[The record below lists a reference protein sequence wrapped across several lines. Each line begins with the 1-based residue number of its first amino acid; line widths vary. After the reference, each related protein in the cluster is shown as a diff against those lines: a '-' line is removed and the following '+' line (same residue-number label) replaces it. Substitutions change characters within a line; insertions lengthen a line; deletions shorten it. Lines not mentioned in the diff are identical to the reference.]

1 MNRPALV
8 LTGVDSFV
16 VEQRPP
22 AESTGDAVAIDID
35 LVGLCGSD
43 VHIVE
48 GSHPRARFPLVLGHE
63 LVGRATAGQLAGRA
77 VVVDPL
83 IACGDCSACRLGER
97 HVCANLRLIGIDRDG
112 GLSGRVVVDSERV
125 HVVPAG
131 LDPVVAAWQNRWG
144 RRPRNPSRSRRR
156 WRHDRDHGGTDRAP
170 PRRSQATGRG
180 GP

>member
-22 AESTGDAVAIDID
+22 AESTGDAVAIDVD
-35 LVGLCGSD
+35 LVGLCGTD
-43 VHIVE
+43 LHIVE

-112 GLSGRVVVDSERV
+112 GLVGASSWTRRVRRAGRIRSGGGRPGRAAGVV
-125 HVVPAG
+125 HA
-131 LDPVVAAWQNRWG
+131 PVALTSSLAT
-144 RRPRNPSRSRRR
+144 RS
-156 WRHDRDHGGTDRAP
+156 
-170 PRRSQATGRG
+170 
-180 GP
+180 